1 MQIVAIDDEK
11 IALEGILAQVKKI
24 LPKAQ
29 VNGFRNP
36 MEALDFIKENQ
47 VDIALCD
54 VEMREMNGIETAK
67 KIKDLNP
74 RCNIIFTTGYS
85 EFTGEAMALHASGYI
100 LKPITRAKLEE
111 EFGDLRHEIVE
122 GEPKTEAPFT
132 AVTFGNFSF
141 YYKGELV
148 HFTYSKTKELLAYL
162 IDREGNPC
170 STANIM
176 AALWG
181 DEAAGKVSYFK
192 NIRSDLIMTFE
203 NLGYPQL
210 IVKQRGVL
218 GLDKSLIDCDYF
230 RLLKEEPQAIT
241 AFHGEY
247 MTDYE
252 WSEYTLG
259 YLLKYDEV

>member
-1 MQIVAIDDEK
+1 MQIIAIDDEK
-11 IALEGILAQVKKI
+11 IALEGIVAQVKK
-24 LPKAQ
+24 LMPAAE
-29 VNGFRNP
+29 VDGFRNS
-36 MEALDFIKENQ
+36 LDAISFATKHP

-54 VEMREMNGIETAK
+54 VEMRELDGIQTAK
-67 KIKDLNP
+67 KIKDLYP

-100 LKPITRAKLEE
+100 LKPITKEKLKE
-111 EFGDLRHEIVE
+111 EFSDLRHEVKE
-122 GEPKTEAPFT
+122 REVEAPFK
-132 AVTFGNFSF
+132 AVTFGSFSF
-141 YYKGELV
+141 YHRGELV
-148 HFTYSKTKELLAYL
+148 RFTYSKTRELLAYL

-170 STANIM
+170 STASIM

-181 DEAAGKVSYFK
+181 DEAGNKASYFK

-203 NLGYPQL
+203 NLGYPQMV
-210 IVKQRGVL
+210 IKQRGVL
-218 GLDKSLIDCDYF
+218 GLEKSLIDCDYF
-230 RLLKEEPQAIT
+230 RLLKEEPAAIS

-259 YLLKYDEV
+259 YLLKYDQM

>member
-1 MQIVAIDDEK
+1 MQIIAIDDEK
-11 IALEGILAQVKKI
+11 IALEGIVARVKKI
-24 LPKAQ
+24 MPSADVK
-29 VNGFRNP
+29 GFRNP
-36 MEALDFIKENQ
+36 LEALAFAEKNR
-47 VDIALCD
+47 VDIVLCD
-54 VEMREMNGIETAK
+54 VEMRELNGIETAK
-67 KIKDLNP
+67 RIKELYP

-100 LKPITRAKLEE
+100 LKPITKDKLEE
-111 EFGDLRHEIVE
+111 EFRDLRHDIKEDE
-122 GEPKTEAPFT
+122 EEKAPFT
-132 AVTFGNFSF
+132 AVTFGSFSF

-148 HFTYSKTKELLAYL
+148 RFTYSKTKELLAYL

-181 DEAAGKVSYFK
+181 DEAGGKASYFK

-203 NLGYPQL
+203 NLGYPQM

-218 GLDKSLIDCDYF
+218 GLEKSLIDCDYF
-230 RLLKEEPQAIT
+230 RLLREEPQAVS

-259 YLLKYDEV
+259 YLLKYDQA